1 MATSLGIILILGM
14 IGNVLFSKMKLPGL
28 LGMLLVGMIIGPYG
42 IELLSHETLIELGDF
57 RKIAL
62 IVILLRAGLG
72 LKKEQLQRVGV
83 SAVKMSFIP
92 GLLEGFTIAFLAMQ
106 LFGFTFP
113 QGAVLGF
120 IVAAVSPAVVV
131 PRMLSFTERGLGSK
145 RGVPTLILAGASV
158 DDVVAITLF
167 SAFLGIALGD
177 VTGSITQTIVMIPVS
192 ILLGVILGVVIGF
205 ILMWSFKKYESRN
218 TNRVIVLLS
227 IAFLMTAF
235 EDLLKDKIEIAA
247 LLGIMTIGFIL
258 IEKIPD
264 VAQGLATKLNKI
276 WIGAEILLFVLV
288 GAQVNTSVALDSGA
302 LGLGIILIGLIAR
315 SIGVWISVAG
325 SGFTNKEKL
334 FAVISYT
341 PKATVQAAIGA
352 IPLERGLAH
361 GEQILAIAV
370 LAILVTAPVGAI
382 AINYAAPRCLDED

>member
-1 MATSLGIILILGM
+1 M
-14 IGNVLFSKMKLPGL
+14 IGNLLFTKMKLPGL

-42 IELLSHETLIELGDF
+42 VKLLSSETLIELGDF

-72 LKKEQLQRVGV
+72 LRKEQLQRVGAA
-83 SAVKMSFIP
+83 AVKMSFIP
-92 GLLEGFTIAFLAMQ
+92 GLLEGFTIALLAMQ
-106 LFGFTFP
+106 LFEFTFP

-131 PRMLSFTERGLGSK
+131 PRMLHFTERGLGSK

-167 SAFLGIALGD
+167 SAFLSIALGD
-177 VTGSITQTIVMIPVS
+177 VTGSITQTILMIPVS
-192 ILLGVILGVVIGF
+192 ILLGIFLGVVVGF
-205 ILMWSFKKYESRN
+205 ILMWSFKKFESRN
-218 TNRVIVLLS
+218 TNRVIILLS

-235 EDLLKDKIEIAA
+235 EDLLKGKIEIAA

-258 IEKIPD
+258 IEKIPA
-264 VAQGLATKLNKI
+264 VAQGIATKLNKV

-302 LGLGIILIGLIAR
+302 LGLGIIAIGLLAR
-315 SIGVWISVAG
+315 SVGVWISVAG
-325 SGFTNKEKL
+325 SGFTTKEKL
-334 FAVISYT
+334 FAVVSYT

-361 GEQILAIAV
+361 GELILAIAV
-370 LAILVTAPVGAI
+370 LAILITAPVGAI
-382 AINYAAPRCLDED
+382 AINYAAPRCLDEDE